1 MSILERHEMICS
13 IQTFLRVICKRNV
26 TLIDRRGCKFKS
38 LNSALNFQM
47 KEKAGKGIGTAV
59 NQANFIT
66 EQENYLW
73 ENGFLGSDN
82 TELLCH
88 TLVWVFG
95 IQFALRAGQEHRI
108 LRCQNSQLS
117 LQVDESGHEFLQYME
132 DISETNNGG
141 LSHLR
146 IKRKVV

>member
-1 MSILERHEMICS
+1 
-13 IQTFLRVICKRNV
+13 
-26 TLIDRRGCKFKS
+26 
-38 LNSALNFQM
+38 M

-66 EQENYLW
+66 EEQKNYLW

-82 TELLCH
+82 AELLCL

-95 IQFALRAGQEHRI
+95 IQFALRARQEYRNLI
-108 LRCQNSQLS
+108 FQTSQLS
-117 LQVDESGHEFLQYME
+117 LQLDESGHEFLQYME
-132 DISETNNGG
+132 DISKTNNGG

-146 IKRKVV
+146 IKKKAVRAYKN